1 MEKQE
6 QVFLYHYQRKIK
18 TKMPQNGHIFIKEM
32 KKTILIVD
40 DDIDQI
46 DIMKMYVESF
56 GYNTITFD
64 NQKEAEKYL
73 ENNKPDLA
81 IFDIMMENEDSG
93 FILSYKLK
101 KKYPDVPVIIATAV
115 TSETGL
121 AFGIDQKEDKKWI
134 KADIMLEK
142 NIRPDQLQR
151 EINKLLNL

>member
-1 MEKQE
+1 
-6 QVFLYHYQRKIK
+6 
-18 TKMPQNGHIFIKEM
+18 M
-32 KKTILIVD
+32 KKNILIVD
-40 DDIDQI
+40 DDIDQLE
-46 DIMKMYVESF
+46 IMSMYITNF
-56 GYNTITFD
+56 GYTPITFD
-64 NQKEAEKYL
+64 TQKEAEKYL

-101 KKYPDVPVIIATAV
+101 KKYHDVPVIIATAV

-134 KADIMLEK
+134 KADLMLEK
-142 NIRPDQLQR
+142 NIRSDQLQR